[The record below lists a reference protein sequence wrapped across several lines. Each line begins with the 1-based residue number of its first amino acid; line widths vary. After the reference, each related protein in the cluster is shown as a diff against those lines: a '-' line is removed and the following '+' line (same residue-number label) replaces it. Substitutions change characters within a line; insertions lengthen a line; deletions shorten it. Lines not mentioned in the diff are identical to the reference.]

1 MLFPFILKYAF
12 GTESLETGRN
22 IHRTPLAAY
31 GMRLGRAEKKK
42 ESRCVRLQRIYK
54 KGNCAGD
61 GLRNW
66 VSEKLMKPKDR
77 NFVTDGEHSCSR
89 FHIVKRY

>member
-31 GMRLGRAEKKK
+31 GMRLGRAGKKK
-42 ESRCVRLQRIYK
+42 K
-54 KGNCAGD
+54 KNPGALDCRGSTKRKLCWRWPEKL
-61 GLRNW
+61 GLRKIN
-66 VSEKLMKPKDR
+66 EAK
-77 NFVTDGEHSCSR
+77 G
-89 FHIVKRY
+89 

>member
-1 MLFPFILKYAF
+1 MVSFVLRSVLFPFSLKYAF

-54 KGNCAGD
+54 K
-61 GLRNW
+61 
-66 VSEKLMKPKDR
+66 E
-77 NFVTDGEHSCSR
+77 
-89 FHIVKRY
+89 IVLEMA

>member
-31 GMRLGRAEKKK
+31 GMRLGRAGNKK
-42 ESRCVRLQRIYK
+42 ESGCVRLQRIYK
-54 KGNCAGD
+54 K
-61 GLRNW
+61 
-66 VSEKLMKPKDR
+66 E
-77 NFVTDGEHSCSR
+77 
-89 FHIVKRY
+89 IVLEMALETGSQKN